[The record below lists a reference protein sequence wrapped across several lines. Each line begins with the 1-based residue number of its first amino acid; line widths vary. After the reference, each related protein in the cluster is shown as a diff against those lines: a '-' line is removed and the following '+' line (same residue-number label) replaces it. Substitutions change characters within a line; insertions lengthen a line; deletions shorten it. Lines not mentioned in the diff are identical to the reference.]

1 MSTSFGARIRQLRE
15 EKDISLREFAKRL
28 GEISAAHVS
37 DIELGRRFPS
47 PALLQKMASVLR
59 VPLGELEQ
67 YDSRAPVDE
76 IKRRAASDPA
86 FGFALRKL
94 VDRNL
99 SAEEII
105 RLLDDSAEGEHGK

>member
-1 MSTSFGARIRQLRE
+1 MSLPFGARIRQLRE
-15 EKDISLREFAKRL
+15 EKDISLREFAKKL

-47 PALLQKMASVLR
+47 PALLRKMAVLLSVA
-59 VPLGELEQ
+59 VEELEQ

-94 VDRNL
+94 VDNNV
-99 SAEEII
+99 SAEAIL
-105 RLLDDSAEGEHGK
+105 RMLDENVDPRPEK